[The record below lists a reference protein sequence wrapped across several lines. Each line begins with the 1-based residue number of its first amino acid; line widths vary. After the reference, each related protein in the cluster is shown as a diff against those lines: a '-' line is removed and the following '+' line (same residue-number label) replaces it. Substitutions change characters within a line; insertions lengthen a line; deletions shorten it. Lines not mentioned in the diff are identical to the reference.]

1 MLDVVTPRGERGGG
15 GGGVTDRRA
24 GVDIVLSDMAPNT
37 SGVAERDHAIIVDLA
52 RSALEFAALTL
63 RPGGVLQCIAVYCN
77 VLQCVA
83 VCCSVLQCVAK
94 RDHAIIVDLAR
105 SALEFA
111 ALTLKPGGVLQCVAV
126 C

>member
-37 SGVAERDHAIIVDLA
+37 SGFAE
-52 RSALEFAALTL
+52 
-63 RPGGVLQCIAVYCN
+63 
-77 VLQCVA
+77 
-83 VCCSVLQCVAK
+83 

-111 ALTLKPGGVLQCVAV
+111 ALTLKPGGVLQCIAVYCSVLQCIAV
-126 C
+126 CCSVLQRVEVCCGA